1 MSTFNVGDVVQLKSG
16 GPEMTVI
23 DRELDGNKVEC
34 MWFVFDHEAR
44 TRSIPA
50 IALMAVELANP

>member
-23 DRELDGNKVEC
+23 DKSQEGSNVKC
-34 MWFVFDHEAR
+34 MWFVTDNRAR
-44 TRSIPA
+44 TQSIPA
-50 IALMAVELANP
+50 VALMAVELANP